1 MQPPDLANLG
11 AHGELV
17 PGPPWIFGLRG
28 TPREA
33 PENTLASLR
42 AALALGLDGLAYDVR
57 PCASGDLVLCA
68 DARLERTSDAVG
80 ELRERTPVQL
90 AQVDAGG
97 WFSRAFAGERLAF
110 LEEALQLPGN
120 AAGGRPQHLVI
131 LREPAALPTLARALA
146 EHARRLSVRVAS
158 DHRAACL
165 EARDLALSP
174 LLVAPRADEADRR
187 FVAAERLTAVG
198 ARFVSWTSHTGRQE
212 WPCERF
218 AIDIDDPD
226 ELLAACRQPVN
237 ALLTTEP
244 RRALAVR
251 ALAALTRGD
260 LGAYPLQLEPLLVER
275 QHSLAGAGEW
285 CGAWQVGARLRNPF
299 EFTLRVALEILV
311 RRGAFEVEGLPEPF
325 ELAPGAEVP
334 FSFSLRGGAWSPG
347 GDPLLLARLSAPD
360 ATRPFLTLDAPLR
373 RRRQLRLSD
382 GLTRL
387 PLLRESPGDPPA
399 SVTVRRQR
407 GDLLVALESSGQLEA
422 ARLLVH
428 LDGDLFAA
436 PRGIRL
442 VLPRDLARPGGI
454 PFSVGIEGLQST
466 RRGPITRL
474 RRWSGGVPDTLAA
487 GEPGRLFP

>member
-1 MQPPDLANLG
+1 MQAPDPAHLG
-11 AHGELV
+11 LHGELV

-42 AALALGLDGLAYDVR
+42 AALALGLDGIAYDVR
-57 PCASGDLVLCA
+57 ACASGDFVLCA

-80 ELRERTPVQL
+80 ELRERTPAEL
-90 AQVDAGG
+90 ARVDAGG

-110 LEEALQLPGN
+110 IEEALELPGN
-120 AAGGRPQHLVI
+120 AAGSHPQQLVI
-131 LREPAALPTLARALA
+131 LREPAALPALARALA

-165 EARDLALSP
+165 EARDLGLAP
-174 LLVAPRADEADRR
+174 LLIAPRADEAERR
-187 FVAAERLTAVG
+187 FVSHEHLSAVG
-198 ARFVSWTSHTGRQE
+198 ARFAAWNSHVGRQD

-218 AIDIDDPD
+218 AIDVDDPD

-237 ALLTTEP
+237 ALVTTEP

-260 LGAYPLQLEPLLVER
+260 TGPYPLQVEPLLVER
-275 QHSLAGAGEW
+275 EHSLGGLGEW

-299 EFTLRVALEILV
+299 AFPVRAALEVVV
-311 RRGAFEVEGLPEPF
+311 RRGAFEVDGCPEPF
-325 ELAPGAEVP
+325 ELAPGAELA
-334 FSFSLRGGAWSPG
+334 FSFALRGGSWSPG
-347 GDPLLLARLSAPD
+347 GDPLLFVQLSTVDAP
-360 ATRPFLTLDAPLR
+360 RPFLALDAPLR
-373 RRRQLRLSD
+373 RRRHLRLSD
-382 GLTRL
+382 DPTRL
-387 PLLRESPGDPPA
+387 SLLRESPGDPPA

-407 GDLLVALESSGQLEA
+407 GDLLVALESPGNLEA

-436 PRGIRL
+436 PRGLRL
-442 VLPRDLARPGGI
+442 PLPRDLARPGGL
-454 PFSVGIEGLQST
+454 PFSVGIEGLRST
-466 RRGPITRL
+466 RRGPVTAL
-474 RRWSGGVPDTLAA
+474 RRWAGGVPDTMAA
-487 GEPGRLFP
+487 GEPGRLLP